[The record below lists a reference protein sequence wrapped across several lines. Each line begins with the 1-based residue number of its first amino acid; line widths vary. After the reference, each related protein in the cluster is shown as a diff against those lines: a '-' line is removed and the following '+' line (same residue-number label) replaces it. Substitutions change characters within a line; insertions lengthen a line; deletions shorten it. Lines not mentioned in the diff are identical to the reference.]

1 MPPKGGIYACA
12 FHSYLF
18 KRRPDSTLFTGS
30 FSFYSLRDKDGTYS
44 RAGLIIT
51 DNAVWSVWLF
61 GLCLL
66 LLSKLLRKIG
76 HAGR

>member
-12 FHSYLF
+12 FHSYLY
-18 KRRPDSTLFTGS
+18 KRRLDSTLFTGS

-51 DNAVWSVWLF
+51 DNAV
-61 GLCLL
+61 
-66 LLSKLLRKIG
+66 
-76 HAGR
+76 

>member
-1 MPPKGGIYACA
+1 MCIP
-12 FHSYLF
+12 FLSVQN

-30 FSFYSLRDKDGTYS
+30 FSFYSLRDKGGTYS
-44 RAGLIIT
+44 RTGLIIT